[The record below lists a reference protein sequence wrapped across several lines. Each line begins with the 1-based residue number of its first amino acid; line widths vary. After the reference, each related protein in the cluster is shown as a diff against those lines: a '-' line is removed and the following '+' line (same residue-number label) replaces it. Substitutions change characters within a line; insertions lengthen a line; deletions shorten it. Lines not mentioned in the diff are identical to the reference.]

1 MIRSASTSPRNSTK
15 RFSYSSSEAGSGIS
29 GRIEGISCF
38 VQFSSISIL
47 QNTKNRLVKQALARA
62 KAEQMQNLEQKRL
75 AVEKEIKADEDFAA
89 YSRKNERDFALCKKS
104 GSEECRKR
112 YPGAFSKPSG
122 HSVTFDLGSESKI
135 KN

>member
-1 MIRSASTSPRNSTK
+1 MDERNKKLIRFALEADSASVLKFCVDNP
-15 RFSYSSSEAGSGIS
+15 F
-29 GRIEGISCF
+29 C
-38 VQFSSISIL
+38 
-47 QNTKNRLVKQALARA
+47 TKNRLVKQALARA

-135 KN
+135 KV